1 MIVHVFRS
9 PKKAEMYLY
18 LLEKDGFS
26 ELDEQLQRT
35 FGEPEFVMVI
45 NLSKRSK
52 LARADINK
60 VKEELTDKGYY
71 LQMPP
76 KPELLVVNANEI

>member
-1 MIVHVFRS
+1 
-9 PKKAEMYLY
+9 MYLY